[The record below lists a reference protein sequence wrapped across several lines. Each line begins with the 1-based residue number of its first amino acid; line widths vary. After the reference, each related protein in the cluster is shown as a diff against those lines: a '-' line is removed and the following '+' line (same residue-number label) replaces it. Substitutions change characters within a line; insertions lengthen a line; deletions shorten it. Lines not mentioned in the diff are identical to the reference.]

1 MESFKIGKLKDG
13 YIDFHNA
20 SYNEKQ
26 HLLKGGTPRSSFFSL
41 LLFFVNTLIFK
52 NIFEISDIQSALEN
66 KK

>member
-1 MESFKIGKLKDG
+1 MGSFKIGKLKDG

-20 SYNEKQ
+20 SYKEKTTPFE
-26 HLLKGGTPRSSFFSL
+26 GCTPRSSFFSL

-52 NIFEISDIQSALEN
+52 NIFEMIDIQSALEN